1 MKFLIFYLLGLA
13 TPYMVKAGAQMT
25 KEIKRRITNAKKQRE
40 DAKKAHGEYLIRK
53 GFEMGYTKGK
63 MDERYLSA
71 RPIGIDPEG
80 VRPTGYITGRQEES
94 RPRAYVLKGANYVVH
109 N

>member
-1 MKFLIFYLLGLA
+1 MKFLIFYMLGLA
-13 TPYMVKAGAQMT
+13 TPCMVKAGMRIAR
-25 KEIKRRITNAKKQRE
+25 KIKKYFSECKKAKE

-71 RPIGIDPEG
+71 RPIGAEPEG
-80 VRPTGYITGRQEES
+80 VRPTGYIVSRQEEN
-94 RPRAYVLKGANYVVH
+94 RPRTYVLKGANYVVH

>member
-1 MKFLIFYLLGLA
+1 MKFLIFYMLGLA
-13 TPYMVKAGAQMT
+13 TPHIAKAG
-25 KEIKRRITNAKKQRE
+25 IKIMRKIKKYFSERKKAKE

-71 RPIGIDPEG
+71 RPIGAEPEG
-80 VRPTGYITGRQEES
+80 VRPTGYIVSRQEEN

>member
-1 MKFLIFYLLGLA
+1 MKFLIFYMLGLA

-71 RPIGIDPEG
+71 RPIGAEPEG
-80 VRPTGYITGRQEES
+80 VRPTGYIVSRQEES

>member
-1 MKFLIFYLLGLA
+1 MKFLIFYMLGLA
-13 TPYMVKAGAQMT
+13 TPYIVKAGMQMAKKT
-25 KEIKRRITNAKKQRE
+25 KRRISEVKKQRE

-71 RPIGIDPEG
+71 RPIGAEPDG
-80 VRPTGYITGRQEES
+80 VRPTGYITSRQEES

>member
-1 MKFLIFYLLGLA
+1 MKLLIFYVLGLA
-13 TPYMVKAGAQMT
+13 TPHIVKAG
-25 KEIKRRITNAKKQRE
+25 IKIIRKIKKYFSERKKAKE
-40 DAKKAHGEYLIRK
+40 DAKKARGEYLIRK

-71 RPIGIDPEG
+71 RPIGADPEG
-80 VRPTGYITGRQEES
+80 VRPTGYIVSRQEEN
-94 RPRAYVLKGANYVVH
+94 RPRVYVLKGANYVVH

>member
-1 MKFLIFYLLGLA
+1 MKFLIFYMLGLA
-13 TPYMVKAGAQMT
+13 TPCMVKAAAQMA
-25 KEIKRRITNAKKQRE
+25 KKIKRRISEVKKQRE

-71 RPIGIDPEG
+71 RPIGAEPEG
-80 VRPTGYITGRQEES
+80 VRPTGYITGGQGENKQRV
-94 RPRAYVLKGANYVVH
+94 YVLKGANYVVH

>member
-1 MKFLIFYLLGLA
+1 MKFLLIYALGLA
-13 TPYMVKAGAQMT
+13 TPYMAKVAAQMA
-25 KEIKRRITNAKKQRE
+25 KKIKRRISEVKKQRE
-40 DAKKAHGEYLIRK
+40 DAKKARGEYLIRK

-71 RPIGIDPEG
+71 RPIGVEPEG
-80 VRPTGYITGRQEES
+80 VRPTGYIAGGQEEIK
-94 RPRAYVLKGANYVVH
+94 PRAYVLKGANYVVH

>member
-1 MKFLIFYLLGLA
+1 MKFLLIYALGLA
-13 TPYMVKAGAQMT
+13 TPCIVKAGMQMA
-25 KEIKRRITNAKKQRE
+25 KRIKRRISKVKKQRE

-71 RPIGIDPEG
+71 RPIGADPEG

-94 RPRAYVLKGANYVVH
+94 RPRVYVLKGANYVVH

>member
-1 MKFLIFYLLGLA
+1 MKFLLIYALGLA
-13 TPYMVKAGAQMT
+13 TPYIVKAAAQMA
-25 KEIKRRITNAKKQRE
+25 KKIKRRISEVKKQRA

-71 RPIGIDPEG
+71 RPIGAEPEG
-80 VRPTGYITGRQEES
+80 VRPTGYIVSRQEES